1 MMTRTRHMTTRTTAV
16 LLALLAVLAPAAG
29 TVPGAGDETG
39 KGDAAESGTD
49 TGPKT
54 LAGIGMSLERAR
66 LLPHDER
73 IGALEIAAASIAE
86 ILDSGLPKEKQCAAL
101 FLSAEIDFALGRY
114 SQSADAYKK
123 AGDRDREKIYK
134 DDAAAAR
141 IMALE
146 ASGRDEEAAKEW
158 NKWCDRYADSPLMPE
173 VMLARAWNSLRR
185 GEPVEAGAE
194 LDRIETRYQWMGRD
208 RRVVLARSFIGYIDG
223 DFERTISALEPLED
237 SPAVVYLRALCYD
250 ELGETLKAA
259 AHYQDTAE
267 RWPNSPLRDPA
278 MFAKADIFLRAGA
291 YRSAAEEMTRVA
303 EKSRRK
309 DIRDEASLRAAV
321 AVCLDGDIEGA
332 VQLLRDVTGDL
343 AGSTVAS
350 RAQFL
355 LGEALF
361 SSGAY
366 QDAIVEFTRVLAEYF
381 EHDLAARAQY
391 RIGRSLDALGRGAEA
406 TSAYQ
411 AVVAGYPMSPESP
424 AAAYLA
430 GVGLMELRQPLAA
443 APYFQLVM
451 DRYAR
456 SDSSGIFVFASPEHQ
471 ELVEASLCLLEYA
484 YHSAGDLGQLSGAP
498 HLMLQ
503 KMPPSD
509 SPWRAYSILIDA
521 DALASQAR
529 YEEAEAMLGKLISGF
544 PSHPAVIPANRLLAW
559 TYARQG
565 RDELAIETEEK
576 MLARYAASGDG
587 EHLSSAYFNKANI
600 LFNRKE
606 YAEAAAGYDDFLR
619 RFPGHEKK
627 LEALYRAGLS
637 YQRLDQNGDAVDR
650 WEALVAADSTGG
662 HSEQALVM
670 AGDLYFRAGH
680 YEDSKRCYSALLTR
694 FASSEKVPLAM
705 LRQAQCEY
713 NGGNDEEALRLYSL
727 VTERFPHNYAGQE
740 AQRGM
745 EQALYRLGQREDGTE
760 VLARLVE
767 DYSSSPFAA
776 DAQFEIALR
785 SYNAE
790 RYEESA
796 EQFRRVTSQ
805 FPGYSAAD
813 RAHYLLAE
821 SYRKA
826 GMTRESGLAC
836 EQFLNFFPQSEYRPM
851 VHFRLGSIRFEE
863 GKFMQA
869 AVDFTGVL
877 EEDAPEDIT
886 AASLYNLA
894 LCRRMLG
901 ETVAARETLERYRA
915 SYPSGNG
922 RSADIAYQLGD
933 IYEEAGSPEEAI
945 TEFKL
950 ALAAKPV
957 KALASELRYRIGS
970 CREQLGETNSAIT
983 AYEKAMSAGEKT
995 DPYRLLAV
1003 ARCASL
1009 YEEKA
1014 SWKKAVGAY
1023 RDLIKNSQDEELVL
1037 AANERVTQLE
1047 ATGR

>member
-1 MMTRTRHMTTRTTAV
+1 MMIRTRNKITRSAAALLS
-16 LLALLAVLAPAAG
+16 LLAFLAL
-29 TVPGAGDETG
+29 TVPVTGEEAGAGR
-39 KGDAAESGTD
+39 
-49 TGPKT
+49 KT
-54 LAGIGMSLERAR
+54 PADIGMSLEKAR
-66 LLPHDER
+66 LLPHEKR
-73 IGALEIAAASIAE
+73 AGALEEAAASIE
-86 ILDSGLPKEKQCAAL
+86 KILASGLPKEKRSAAL

-114 SQSADAYKK
+114 SQAADRYKD
-123 AGDRDREKIYK
+123 AGDKDREKIYR

-158 NKWCDRYADSPLMPE
+158 NRWCDRYAESPLMPE
-173 VMLARAWNSLRR
+173 AMLALAWNSLRR
-185 GEPVEAGAE
+185 GRTGEAGAE
-194 LDRIETRYQWMGRD
+194 LDRIESRYPWMTSD
-208 RRVVLARSFIGYIDG
+208 RRVVLARSYIGYSSDDFAGTID
-223 DFERTISALEPLED
+223 SLEPLED
-237 SPAVVYLRALCYD
+237 SPSIVYLRALCYD
-250 ELGETLKAA
+250 KLGETLKAA
-259 AHYQDTAE
+259 ARYQETAE
-267 RWPNSPLRDPA
+267 RWPHSPLRDPA
-278 MFAKADIFLRAGA
+278 MFAKADIFLSAGA
-291 YRSAAEEMTRVA
+291 YRSAAEEMARVA
-303 EKSRRK
+303 EKSRRA
-309 DIRDEASLRAAV
+309 DIRDEASLRRAV
-321 AVCLDGDIEGA
+321 AVCLDGDIDNA
-332 VQLLRDVTGDL
+332 VLLLRGVTTDL
-343 AGSTVAS
+343 AGSTVAA

-361 SSGAY
+361 GKGAY
-366 QDAIVEFTRVLAEYF
+366 QEAIVEFTRVLADYF
-381 EHDLAARAQY
+381 EHDLAARSQY
-391 RIGRSLDALGRGAEA
+391 RIGRSLDALGRGDEA

-430 GVGLMELRQPLAA
+430 GVGLMELGRPLAA

-456 SDSSGIFVFASPEHQ
+456 PDSSGIFVFASPDHQ

-509 SPWRAYSILIDA
+509 SPWRAYSVLIDA

-529 YEEAEAMLGKLISGF
+529 YEEAEAMLTGMISGF
-544 PSHPAVIPANRLLAW
+544 PSHPAVIPASRLLSW

-606 YAEAAAGYDDFLR
+606 YGEAADGYDDFLR
-619 RFPGHEKK
+619 RFPGHEKR

-680 YEDSKRCYSALLTR
+680 YEDAKRCYGALLER
-694 FASSEKVPLAM
+694 FVSSEKAPLAM
-705 LRQAQCEY
+705 LRLAQCEY

-727 VTERFPHNYAGQE
+727 VTERYPQSYAGQE

-767 DYSSSPFAA
+767 DYGSSPFAA

-790 RYEESA
+790 RYEEAA

-836 EQFLNFFPQSEYRPM
+836 EQFLNFFPQSEYRPL

-877 EEDAPEDIT
+877 DEEAPEDIT

-901 ETVAARETLERYRA
+901 ETAAARETLERYRTE
-915 SYPSGNG
+915 YPSGNG

-933 IYEEAGSPEEAI
+933 IYEETGSSEEAI
-945 TEFKL
+945 TEFEL
-950 ALAAKPV
+950 ALAAKPG
-957 KALASELRYRIGS
+957 KTMASELRYRIGS
-970 CREQLGETNSAIT
+970 CREHLGETDRAIRT
-983 AYEKAMSAGEKT
+983 YEKAMSAGEKT
-995 DPYRLLAV
+995 DPFRLLSV
-1003 ARCASL
+1003 ARCAAL
-1009 YEEKA
+1009 YEQKE
-1014 SWKKAVGAY
+1014 SWNKAVGAY
-1023 RDLIKNSQDEELVL
+1023 RDLINNSQDEELVL
-1037 AANERVTQLE
+1037 AANERVAQLE
-1047 ATGR
+1047 AATR